1 VGLDN
6 HYDVLRVKRF
16 SNDLDKIKKNY
27 RSQMVKYHPDRKDKM
42 AALQLIYPKKT
53 PAEIIEFATEVSK
66 KVTLAWAVL
75 SDEGKKVA
83 YDRQLRAEMDAAARK
98 DAPYSPAGRA
108 QNYHTQG
115 QDDIFHPT
123 KAGAGFNKASS
134 PKHESKTY
142 YLYELLVTGGMG
154 VKSKLL
160 IQNNIYGSG
169 HFTAEGELTIQGNA
183 SGNVTIR
190 ALDDVTIH
198 RNVTDNV
205 RIFANG
211 NIRIEGYV
219 CDKAEIYAK
228 GDIIIHGSVAGNAII
243 NADGDVGIRGNVF
256 GNVFIYSGG
265 HATVIGNQAAS
276 VTINGRKGPQAQRGG
291 PSFR

>member
-1 VGLDN
+1 MGLDN

-16 SNDLDKIKKNY
+16 STDMDKIKKNY
-27 RSQMVKYHPDRKDKM
+27 RSQMLKYHTDRKDKM
-42 AALQLIYPKKT
+42 LVLQGIYKNKT

-75 SDEGKKVA
+75 SDASKKAA

-98 DAPYSPAGRA
+98 DASSPPAGRA

-134 PKHESKTY
+134 SKRPPQMNY
-142 YLYELLVTGGMG
+142 IYELLVIGAVG
-154 VKSKLL
+154 VKSDLTVQK
-160 IQNNIYGSG
+160 NIDGSG
-169 HFTAEGELTIQGNA
+169 HFTAEGALIIMGNA
-183 SGNVTIR
+183 LGSVTIR
-190 ALDDVTIH
+190 ALNDVVING
-198 RNVTDNV
+198 NVTGNV

-219 CDKAEIYAK
+219 SDKTEIYAK
-228 GDIIIHGSVAGNAII
+228 EDIIIHGSVSGNAII
-243 NADGDVGIRGNVF
+243 NADGDIGIRGNVF
-256 GNVFIYSGG
+256 DKIFIYSGG
-265 HATVIGNQAAS
+265 NTKIIGSQGAS
-276 VTINGRKGPQAQRGG
+276 VTVNGRKGPQAQRGG